1 MSPPTLVTSRADA
14 LVITQCCVE
23 ALYKLGPEY
32 QSCTN
37 TAKTF
42 ERRRCNHREAID
54 PDECLKDVIGGT
66 NKHNYVLAAQ
76 SATLR
81 QKLQNVPGLPIIHF
95 NPRQVPVLSPPSIAT
110 TRSKNDIEE
119 KRRLEAEQ
127 GLGEVVDGENVIAS
141 GSGAGAGAGASTASA
156 HGVEGIRGR
165 KKTKAPNPLS
175 MRKKKVEK
183 RPREEKDV
191 ELEDTANAAEAEGG
205 GDGEGTGKRRKKR
218 KRGKGKGAVAEAR
231 AELAGM
237 ASGAESGSDS
247 E

>member
-1 MSPPTLVTSRADA
+1 M
-14 LVITQCCVE
+14 ITQCCVE

-66 NKHNYVLAAQ
+66 NKHNYVLASQ

-141 GSGAGAGAGASTASA
+141 GSGAGAGTGSATAIVS
-156 HGVEGIRGR
+156 EGIRGR

-175 MRKKKVEK
+175 MRKKKSEK
-183 RPREEKDV
+183 AKECLNE
-191 ELEDTANAAEAEGG
+191 
-205 GDGEGTGKRRKKR
+205 
-218 KRGKGKGAVAEAR
+218 
-231 AELAGM
+231 
-237 ASGAESGSDS
+237 SGAE
-247 E
+247 

>member
-141 GSGAGAGAGASTASA
+141 GSGAGAGASSPSA
-156 HGVEGIRGR
+156 HGVEGVRGR

-191 ELEDTANAAEAEGG
+191 ELEDTANAAEAEVG
-205 GDGEGTGKRRKKR
+205 GDAEGTGKRRKKR
-218 KRGKGKGAVAEAR
+218 KRGKGKGVVAEAR

-237 ASGAESGSDS
+237 ASEAESGSDS

>member
-1 MSPPTLVTSRADA
+1 
-14 LVITQCCVE
+14 VITQCCVE

-119 KRRLEAEQ
+119 KKRLEAEQ
-127 GLGEVVDGENVIAS
+127 GLGVVVDGENVIAS
-141 GSGAGAGAGASTASA
+141 GSGAGTASA
-156 HGVEGIRGR
+156 TALVSEGIRGR
-165 KKTKAPNPLS
+165 RKTKAPNPLS
-175 MRKKKVEK
+175 MRKKKSEKEK
-183 RPREEKDV
+183 RPREEV
-191 ELEDTANAAEAEGG
+191 ELDQDADSAGEGE
-205 GDGEGTGKRRKKR
+205 GDGEGAGKRRKKR
-218 KRGKGKGAVAEAR
+218 KRGRGKGVVAEAR

-237 ASGAESGSDS
+237 ASGAESDGGSES

>member
-1 MSPPTLVTSRADA
+1 MPPPTLVRSTRADG

-127 GLGEVVDGENVIAS
+127 GLGQVVDGENVIAS
-141 GSGAGAGAGASTASA
+141 GSGAGAGASKASV

-183 RPREEKDV
+183 RPREDKDV
-191 ELEDTANAAEAEGG
+191 ELEDTADAAEAEGG

-218 KRGKGKGAVAEAR
+218 RRGKGKGVVAEAR